1 MISMSDKV
9 VKTRKTQIIKG
20 RVSDKKYE
28 EVQAYIEEK
37 GLSVSSLVAVAVSE
51 YMKNNKQEIIW
62 GFYLWRIK

>member
-51 YMKNNKQEIIW
+51 YMKNNK
-62 GFYLWRIK
+62 